1 MKTFITAETFNI
13 FLHFFKSIVGNLFKW
28 LVVYTSSGIRFT
40 DSFIR
45 LLVRRQKSEFLT
57 SCRNNKP
64 LVKTFVEL
72 PENLQ
77 PMSIFPKK
85 YDSFFMEKSFLKNDR
100 RIIKYLIIKY
110 VLFLSNYNLIISIWI
125 RIFIEI
131 IDFRFIFG
139 MIFFVILLF
148 AYLLYIL
155 FDCCSRLRGS
165 WSNEKSLYW
174 ICE

>member
-1 MKTFITAETFNI
+1 M
-13 FLHFFKSIVGNLFKW
+13 
-28 LVVYTSSGIRFT
+28 
-40 DSFIR
+40 
-45 LLVRRQKSEFLT
+45 RRQKSEFLT

-131 IDFRFIFG
+131 IEIIDFRFK
-139 MIFFVILLF
+139 FFL
-148 AYLLYIL
+148 
-155 FDCCSRLRGS
+155 
-165 WSNEKSLYW
+165 E
-174 ICE
+174 

>member
-1 MKTFITAETFNI
+1 M
-13 FLHFFKSIVGNLFKW
+13 
-28 LVVYTSSGIRFT
+28 
-40 DSFIR
+40 
-45 LLVRRQKSEFLT
+45 RRQKSEFLT

-77 PMSIFPKK
+77 SMSIFPKK
-85 YDSFFMEKSFLKNDR
+85 YDSFSMEKSFLKNDR

-131 IDFRFIFG
+131 IDYFRFKFFFG

>member
-1 MKTFITAETFNI
+1 M
-13 FLHFFKSIVGNLFKW
+13 S
-28 LVVYTSSGIRFT
+28 
-40 DSFIR
+40 
-45 LLVRRQKSEFLT
+45 QKSEFLT

-77 PMSIFPKK
+77 SMSIFPKK

-131 IDFRFIFG
+131 IDYFRFKFFFG

>member
-1 MKTFITAETFNI
+1 M
-13 FLHFFKSIVGNLFKW
+13 
-28 LVVYTSSGIRFT
+28 
-40 DSFIR
+40 
-45 LLVRRQKSEFLT
+45 RRQKSEFLT

-77 PMSIFPKK
+77 SMSIFPKK
-85 YDSFFMEKSFLKNDR
+85 YDSFSMEKSFLKNDR

-131 IDFRFIFG
+131 IDFRFK
-139 MIFFVILLF
+139 FFFWNDFFCNLVICLSSLYLIRLLF
-148 AYLLYIL
+148 EIARKLVERKISIL
-155 FDCCSRLRGS
+155 DL
-165 WSNEKSLYW
+165 
-174 ICE
+174 